1 MDKVV
6 EEKELGAKGA
16 EKVTFF
22 TILRNRN
29 FRNLWLGQIVSQ
41 VGDYFAFLAIMVVV
55 SGFAEDP
62 ATVTG
67 NVSGVMIALTLPRL
81 LFGVLAGVF
90 VDRWD
95 RRRTMIV
102 SDILR
107 MALTLGMIPAFMSK
121 NLLVV
126 YAMAFAMSTVGA
138 FFNPAKGA
146 LIPNLVPT
154 EHLMSANALSQTSM
168 TMAFFVGPA
177 LAGSTFAM
185 VGNGNQW
192 IAFVID
198 SASYLVSALA
208 LLAITIPR
216 KVEITT
222 KSEIENPKS
231 EISKVWEELRIGL
244 KALLLSRTMATLTV
258 VFAVTMLGVGALNV
272 LWVAF
277 LKINLGFTNESE
289 LAWRFSIIDIAF
301 FAGMALASVAVGN
314 FLSHLAP
321 KWFVVW
327 GLIVA
332 GAATIPLGYLPNYW
346 LIVAAM
352 FLVGVFVAPIST
364 GSSTLMQIVVPNS
377 QLGRVGGGIGTVTEV
392 ASITSMGMAGV
403 LGATL
408 GIPLVFA
415 ISGVVLVIAGALAWV
430 ALPNLT
436 LKDKVEEP
444 AAEGPVVRD
453 QGSGVST
460 LDHSPS
466 TTGA

>member
-1 MDKVV
+1 MAQVV
-6 EEKELGAKGA
+6 EEKEAGAKGA
-16 EKVTFF
+16 ERVTFV

-55 SGFAEDP
+55 SGFSEDP
-62 ATVTG
+62 ASVTG

-81 LFGVLAGVF
+81 LFGVLAGIF

-102 SDILR
+102 SDMLR

-121 NLLVV
+121 NLLLM
-126 YAMAFAMSTVGA
+126 YALAFAMSTVGA

-177 LAGSTFAM
+177 LAGSTFAL

-198 SASYLVSALA
+198 SVSFLVSALA
-208 LLAITIPR
+208 LLAITMPR
-216 KVEITT
+216 KSAITT
-222 KSEIENPKS
+222 NSEIENPKS
-231 EISKVWEELRIGL
+231 ELSKVLEELRVGL

-277 LKINLGFTNESE
+277 LKVNLGFTNESE

-301 FAGMALASVAVGN
+301 FAGMAIASVAVGN

-327 GLIVA
+327 GLILA
-332 GAATIPLGYLPNYW
+332 GIATVPLGYLPDYW
-346 LIVAAM
+346 LIVAVM
-352 FLVGVFVAPIST
+352 FLVGLFVAPINT

-392 ASITSMGMAGV
+392 ASITSMGLAGV

-408 GIPLVFA
+408 GIPLVFS
-415 ISGVVLVIAGALAWV
+415 ISGVTLVIAGALAWI

-436 LKDKVEEP
+436 LKDKVEEEASADAFIP
-444 AAEGPVVRD
+444 MEQAANV
-453 QGSGVST
+453 
-460 LDHSPS
+460 
-466 TTGA
+466 A

>member
-1 MDKVV
+1 MAQASEGKN
-6 EEKELGAKGA
+6 EKGEKGA
-16 EKVTFF
+16 ERVTFA
-22 TILRNRN
+22 TIMKNRN
-29 FRNLWLGQIVSQ
+29 FRNLWIGQIISQ
-41 VGDYFAFLAIMVVV
+41 VGDYFAFLAITVVV
-55 SGFAEDP
+55 SGFANDA
-62 ATVTG
+62 ATVTA

-102 SDILR
+102 SDVLR

-121 NLLVV
+121 NLLLV

-146 LIPNLVPT
+146 LIPSLVPT

-177 LAGSTFAM
+177 LAGSTFAI
-185 VGNGNQW
+185 VGSGNEW

-198 SASYLVSALA
+198 SASYLVSTIA
-208 LLAITIPR
+208 LLAISIPR
-216 KVEITT
+216 AVTVPTRVEAGKQ
-222 KSEIENPKS
+222 KSEIA
-231 EISKVWEELRIGL
+231 KVWEELRVGL
-244 KALLLSRTMATLTV
+244 GALLLNRTMATLSV

-277 LKINLGFTNESE
+277 LKTNLGFNDQSE
-289 LAWRFSIIDIAF
+289 LAWRFSVIDISF
-301 FAGMALASVAVGN
+301 FAGMALASVAAGN

-332 GAATIPLGYLPNYW
+332 GAATIPMGYLPDYW
-346 LIVAAM
+346 LIVGTM
-352 FLVGVFVAPIST
+352 FIVGLFVAPINT

-377 QLGRVGGGIGTVTEV
+377 QLGRVGGGIGTITDV
-392 ASITSMGMAGV
+392 ATLTSMGLAGA
-403 LGATL
+403 LGAAV
-408 GIPLVFA
+408 GIPFVFA
-415 ISGVVLVIAGALAWV
+415 ISGVLLVIAGVLAW
-430 ALPNLT
+430 LSIPNLT
-436 LKDKVEEP
+436 LKDKVEE
-444 AAEGPVVRD
+444 EPVSDEYVPL
-453 QGSGVST
+453 QEASNV
-460 LDHSPS
+460 
-466 TTGA
+466 A